1 MVAVEALGT
10 IGGVSIA
17 LSLVPQVIKTYR
29 TQSAGDISYVYQAIY
44 IFGCTLVN
52 TYAIV
57 LNLWPVYVPC
67 LIEESLIISLTV
79 MKFVYDRKQSKLAT
93 NHEDG
98 EGLISKD
105 GATSKEADITFV
117 ENKEKTTQ
125 NDGEDDVDVS
135 SSCISLQQGDS
146 FVIDEKC

>member
-44 IFGCTLVN
+44 IFGCTLSN
-52 TYAIV
+52 IYAVV

-79 MKFVYDRKQSKLAT
+79 MKFVYDRKQAMLT
-93 NHEDG
+93 PNHEDE
-98 EGLISKD
+98 EG
-105 GATSKEADITFV
+105 
-117 ENKEKTTQ
+117 
-125 NDGEDDVDVS
+125 
-135 SSCISLQQGDS
+135 
-146 FVIDEKC
+146 